1 MTKQQTIQQRVD
13 ALRQKMK
20 KAGVDYYLVPTADFH
35 NSEYVGNHFKAR
47 EYISGFSGSAGTA
60 LIGKKWAGL
69 WTDGRY
75 FLQASQELEGTPFE
89 LMKQGEPNV
98 PTITEFLEENLK
110 AGQTLAFDGRVV
122 PFGQGENYLNIA
134 EDNDAFLKTDI
145 DLIDTIWEDR
155 PSYSNEPV
163 FELGVEFAG
172 ESVEDKIQRVR
183 RVMKEDYLV
192 DSHIITTL
200 DDIGWLLNI
209 RGNDVKYSPLVLSY
223 AIIFHD
229 HVDLYIDQEKVNEEI
244 TTHLNKVGVE
254 LRPYNQIYDDLNQLE
269 GRVLIDPDQ
278 LNFAIFQ
285 NLPEEVEVVTG
296 MNPSTPMKAIKNET
310 ELKHMVQAQIKDGV
324 AHVQLMRWLKEKVA
338 DGSIEEETE
347 ISANDKL
354 DALRTAQGDYI
365 SPSFEGISGF
375 GPHGAIIH
383 YSASSE
389 TNSQLHTGQFLLM
402 DTGANYLQGSTDITR
417 TYALGE
423 ISEAMKEDFTTV
435 LQSHLRL
442 SNVKFLKGVT
452 GSNVDI
458 VARQPFWQRG
468 LNFNHGT
475 GHGIGYLLNI
485 HEGPIGIRWQSRP
498 GENNQLLPGMV
509 VTNEPGIYRAGEYGI
524 RIEVELVV
532 RDWQTN
538 EYGTFY
544 QFETITYVPI
554 DLDAIK
560 VDMLSDEDRTY
571 LNDYHELVYNTLS
584 PHLKGEDLA
593 FLKYVTRKI

>member
-1 MTKQQTIQQRVD
+1 MTKQETIQQRVD
-13 ALRQKMK
+13 TLRQQMEQ
-20 KAGVDYYLVPTADFH
+20 AGVDYYLVPTADYH
-35 NSEYVGNHFKAR
+35 NSEYVGDHFKAR
-47 EYISGFSGSAGTA
+47 EYISGFTGSAGTA
-60 LIGKKWAGL
+60 LIGKEWAGL

-89 LMKQGEPNV
+89 LMKQGEPEV
-98 PTITEFLEENLK
+98 PTINEFLNSNLK
-110 AGQTLAFDGRVV
+110 EGETLAFDGRVV
-122 PFGQGENYLNIA
+122 PFGQGETYAEIA
-134 EDNDAFLKTDI
+134 ADNNAHLKTGV
-145 DLIDTIWEDR
+145 DLIDAIWDDR
-155 PSYSNEPV
+155 PEYSKEPV
-163 FELGVEFAG
+163 FELSVEFAG
-172 ESVEDKIQRVR
+172 ESVADKLKRVR
-183 RVMKEDYLV
+183 QVMEEDYQV

-223 AIIFHD
+223 AVVFPD
-229 HVDLYIDQEKVNEEI
+229 HVDLYIDEDKLSDEI
-244 TTHLNKVGVE
+244 ASHLKEDGVQ
-254 LRPYNQIYDDLNQLE
+254 LKPYNQIYDDLAALE
-269 GRVLIDPDQ
+269 GSVLIDPDQ
-278 LNFAIFQ
+278 LNYAIFQ
-285 NLPEEVEVVTG
+285 NLPETVETVTG

-310 ELKHMVQAQIKDGV
+310 ELKHMVEAQIKDGV
-324 AHVQLMRWLKEKVA
+324 AHVQLMRWLKENVA
-338 DGSIEEETE
+338 DGTIEEETE

-354 DALRTAQGDYI
+354 DALRTAQGDFI

-383 YSASSE
+383 YSASPE
-389 TNSQLHTGQFLLM
+389 TNSQLHAGQFLLM
-402 DTGANYLQGSTDITR
+402 DTGANFMQGSTDITR

-423 ISEAMKEDFTTV
+423 ITDEMKDDFTMV

-442 SNVKFLKGVT
+442 SNVKFLKGAT

-509 VTNEPGIYRAGEYGI
+509 VTNEPGIYRAGKYGI
-524 RIEVELVV
+524 RTEVELVV
-532 RDWQTN
+532 REWQTN

-554 DLDAIK
+554 DLEA
-560 VDMLSDEDRTY
+560 VNVEMLNEEERTF
-571 LNDYHELVYNTLS
+571 LNDYHKLVYNTLS
-584 PHLKGEDLA
+584 PHLKGEDLE
-593 FLKYVTRKI
+593 FLKHATRAV